1 MAKVV
6 LPDGGNKGNPRRIR
20 RPCDND
26 SHFHYKDLPVP
37 WPTENT
43 HDRLGFSRTF
53 SLEIFILSTRPIRI
67 GMTLGGRSSTFV
79 LGPLAGL
86 ELGAFVPHPPPV
98 VILDQAV
105 ASGHAPWLEQI
116 HQSCGHPSPRTLIL
130 SGGEGC
136 KTLAKLEE
144 VYGWLA
150 ECGLRRDGVIVGIGG
165 GAVLDLA
172 GMAAATWCRGVG
184 FVSVPTTLL
193 AMVDAS
199 IGGKTA
205 VNAAGLKNPVG
216 CFHPASGILAD
227 PGFLSSLPRSAWRD
241 GLAELIKTAA
251 IGDPEL
257 FREMHDARPRLFTLF
272 AGPDADRPVPGVLGS
287 LDWTSWIGRA
297 ASVKARIVTRDFQEG
312 GLRRSLNLGH
322 TLGHALEAISHR
334 SGPPLSHG
342 QAVAIGMAVVF
353 RVAAQRGD
361 CPLPAAVQMVEL
373 LEACGLPVSHPA
385 PDPAELERMLQGD
398 KKQTSRQGLNWVLP
412 RGLGQMNIFGQVRTE
427 EILRWLD

>member
-20 RPCDND
+20 ASCDSD
-26 SHFHYKDLPVP
+26 SHFHYKGLPIP
-37 WPTENT
+37 CRDENT
-43 HDRLGFSRTF
+43 HHPLGFPRTF
-53 SLEIFILSTRPIRI
+53 SLEIFVLNTRPIRI

-86 ELGAFVPHPPPV
+86 ELGSFIPHPPPV

-105 ASGHAPWLEQI
+105 ASAHAPWIEQI
-116 HQSCGHPSPRTLIL
+116 HLACGSSSPRTLVL
-130 SGGEGC
+130 SGGEEC

-150 ECGLRRDGVIVGIGG
+150 EGGLPRDGVIVGIGG

-172 GMAAATWCRGVG
+172 GMAAATWRRGVG
-184 FVSVPTTLL
+184 FVSIPTTLL

-227 PGFLSSLPRSAWRD
+227 PGFLSSLPRGAWRD

-251 IGDPEL
+251 IGDPAL
-257 FREMHDARPRLFTLF
+257 FREMHEARPRLFTLF
-272 AGPDADRPVPGVLGS
+272 AGPETDRPVPGVLGS

-322 TLGHALEAISHR
+322 TLGHALEALSHR
-334 SGPPLSHG
+334 SGAPLSHG

-353 RVAAQRGD
+353 RVAAQRGE
-361 CPLPAAVQMVEL
+361 CPLPAAVQLVEL

-398 KKQTSRQGLNWVLP
+398 KKQTSRLGLNWVLP
-412 RGLGQMNIFGQVRTE
+412 RRLGQMNIFGRVRTE